1 MGNNSTLQNSS
12 EMSQIVLYKPEE
24 DVVLEVKLDKN
35 TIWLSQQQIADL
47 FGVQKSAIS
56 KHMKNIFGT
65 GELVRE
71 QVVSKM
77 ETTASDGKR
86 YKVDYYNLDL
96 ILSVGYRVNSRNAT
110 QFRIWATS
118 VLRDYL
124 LRGYSINHQLVA
136 MQERIDTRF
145 SQLEERVSKNSRL
158 QMSKS
163 VILCQVRS
171 DN

>member
-1 MGNNSTLQNSS
+1 MQNFS
-12 EMSQIVLYKPEE
+12 EVSQIVLYQSEE

-77 ETTASDGKR
+77 ETTA
-86 YKVDYYNLDL
+86 V
-96 ILSVGYRVNSRNAT
+96 V
-110 QFRIWATS
+110 W
-118 VLRDYL
+118 
-124 LRGYSINHQLVA
+124 
-136 MQERIDTRF
+136 
-145 SQLEERVSKNSRL
+145 
-158 QMSKS
+158 
-163 VILCQVRS
+163 
-171 DN
+171 